1 METLPF
7 VDDQSVEVARPVEAV
22 WDSVRSWA
30 DRPARGLVRRYARLV
45 GVTAGGGRLFDVER
59 TERPVLLVLAGRHRF
74 ARYRLTVTLVASGP
88 SRTRLT
94 ASTHAAF
101 PGLLGSAYRTAVIR
115 TGAHAVVTRALL
127 RRIAG

>member
-22 WDSVRSWA
+22 WESVRAWA

-45 GVTAGGGRLFDVER
+45 GVTTSGDRLFDVDRAE
-59 TERPVLLVLAGRHRF
+59 EPVLLVLVGAHRF
-74 ARYRLTVTLVASGP
+74 ARYRLTLTLVGTGAA
-88 SRTRLT
+88 RTRLT

-101 PGLLGSAYRTAVIR
+101 PGVLGSAYRTAVIR
-115 TGAHAVVTRALL
+115 TGAHAVVTRGLL
-127 RRIAG
+127 RRIAS